1 MSDGMTEM
9 YMEEATALQKQVN
22 GSHYVDMAIQPME
35 YSMANNLDACQHTI
49 VKYVSRFRN
58 KNGIEDL
65 KKAIHC
71 IEMLMEFEYGESER
85 RNR

>member
-9 YMEEATALQKQVN
+9 YMEEATALQKQVGGN
-22 GSHYVDMAIQPME
+22 HYAEMPIQPME

-58 KNGIEDL
+58 KDGIEDL